1 MNTTVKQ
8 YLVYLLRWQLSTPI
22 AATVLNLLADMPVLW
37 ATVIANLV
45 GAIIMFPIDRFIFLS
60 DRKKNQ
66 QGK

>member
-22 AATVLNLLADMPVLW
+22 AATVLNLLADIPVLW

-45 GAIIMFPIDRFIFLS
+45 GGLVFFWF
-60 DRKKNQ
+60 DRKIFK
-66 QGK
+66 K